1 MHDHLRPFV
10 LALDEAV
17 MAAMPLLFDELEGRP
32 EAVPERAP
40 DGKVVI
46 DRPRVS
52 RT

>member
-10 LALDEAV
+10 VALDEAA
-17 MAAMPLLFDELEGRP
+17 MADMPLGFDEIEGRP
-32 EAVPERAP
+32 EEVPERAP
-40 DGKVVI
+40 VGTVVV